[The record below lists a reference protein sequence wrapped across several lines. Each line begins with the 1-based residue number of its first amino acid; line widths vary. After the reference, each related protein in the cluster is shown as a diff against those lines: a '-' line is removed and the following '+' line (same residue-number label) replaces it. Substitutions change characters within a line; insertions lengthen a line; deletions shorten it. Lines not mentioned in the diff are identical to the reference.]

1 MLPPLEP
8 ESSASA
14 IPPSPL
20 ADKSYIT
27 IGDLNCKE
35 FFEKNKKFLVQV
47 VFQGKQVTL
56 LHLL

>member
-1 MLPPLEP
+1 M
-8 ESSASA
+8 
-14 IPPSPL
+14 
-20 ADKSYIT
+20 
-27 IGDLNCKE
+27 NCKE

>member
-1 MLPPLEP
+1 MWDFLVVMK
-8 ESSASA
+8 AQDY
-14 IPPSPL
+14 IYMYTL

-47 VFQGKQVTL
+47 VF
-56 LHLL
+56 